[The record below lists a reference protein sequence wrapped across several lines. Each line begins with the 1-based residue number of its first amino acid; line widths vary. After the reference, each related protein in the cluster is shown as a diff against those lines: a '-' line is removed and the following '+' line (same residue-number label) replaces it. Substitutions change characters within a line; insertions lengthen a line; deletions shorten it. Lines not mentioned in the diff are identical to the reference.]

1 MPIPSGRGQAPPLH
15 FLRFAPE
22 SLRLDAW
29 HDCCTARLL
38 WDPGIRIHAAE
49 ALDLLGDAGATIDRE
64 RNLARIPRELA
75 ERCLASAPSS
85 FELYDSEGRP
95 KVRYAGDQ
103 VQFDPG
109 SAAIEILD
117 HGATTSRPPVTAD
130 FVRFIQLAEG
140 LAPIDAVPT
149 SLVCQDVPQSIG
161 DLYRLY
167 LVLRFAAKP
176 VVTGAFGIDS
186 WHVMRELLA
195 TVAGG
200 AEALA
205 RRPIAV
211 FDVCP
216 SPPLMWSE
224 ITCQNLID
232 CARARIPAELV
243 SMPLAGAT
251 GP

>member
-1 MPIPSGRGQAPPLH
+1 LGGVKPRPYISVAG
-15 FLRFAPE
+15 PE
-22 SLRLDAW
+22 SSPGGSIRGTI
-29 HDCCTARLL
+29 TARLGWL
-38 WDPGIRIHAAE
+38 WDPGIRIHAAQ

-85 FELYDSEGRP
+85 FELYDSEGRV

-103 VQFDPG
+103 VHFDPG

-140 LAPIDAVPT
+140 LAPIDAVAT

-167 LVLRFAAKP
+167 LALRFATKP
-176 VVTGAFGIDS
+176 VITGAFGIDS
-186 WHVMRELLA
+186 WYVMRELLRPSPA
-195 TVAGG
+195 APRRWRAGRSRCSTS
-200 AEALA
+200 A
-205 RRPIAV
+205 RR
-211 FDVCP
+211 
-216 SPPLMWSE
+216 
-224 ITCQNLID
+224 
-232 CARARIPAELV
+232 RR
-243 SMPLAGAT
+243 
-251 GP
+251 